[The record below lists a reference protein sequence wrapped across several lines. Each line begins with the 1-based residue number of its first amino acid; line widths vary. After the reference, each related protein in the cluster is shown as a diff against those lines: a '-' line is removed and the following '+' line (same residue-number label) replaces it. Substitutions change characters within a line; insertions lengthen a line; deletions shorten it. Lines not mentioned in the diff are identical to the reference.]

1 MKFRRVNQFE
11 NNQIY
16 KIKYRTI
23 IIIIKSKMHKMIFKK
38 NKLTKCNLNKT
49 KINNILLHISNIHN
63 KIKLSLKSILNYN
76 KK

>member
-23 IIIIKSKMHKMIFKK
+23 IIIIKSKMHKMIFKN

-49 KINNILLHISNIHN
+49 KISKILLHI
-63 KIKLSLKSILNYN
+63 
-76 KK
+76 